1 MSTRRA
7 ANNIGRR
14 EHPNAPLQ
22 VMPRRLV
29 RLRLMTAASC
39 PRHCFANWPHHITGM
54 QKNGVS
60 FREHRELGEV
70 RWLRDYDRALA
81 LAAEQGK
88 PVLLLFQEV
97 PGCSTCVR
105 FGQDVLTHPLMVE
118 LIADRFVP
126 VAIFNNHPGADAEI
140 LRRYDEPSWN
150 NPVVRFLGP
159 DGAELLPKLADR
171 YDALGLH
178 EKITAVL
185 EMLGDDV
192 PGYFRSLGRDLLVE
206 YGLSKRV
213 TYTTPCFWSG
223 ETSLAQH
230 PAVITTD
237 AGWVDGEEVVQVHF
251 EPREVSRPDLDSYAR
266 AEGFSPIESGG
277 FELDREPQFY
287 LRKIA
292 ARHLPLTPAQRTR
305 INLAVPYRCS
315 LADVLSPQQS
325 AWLADPRL
333 QQSSGDEA
341 YRQDIRQSWPALVA
355 QLGLIGK
362 EQ

>member
-1 MSTRRA
+1 M
-7 ANNIGRR
+7 
-14 EHPNAPLQ
+14 H
-22 VMPRRLV
+22 
-29 RLRLMTAASC
+29 
-39 PRHCFANWPHHITGM
+39 
-54 QKNGVS
+54 KNVIS

-70 RWLRDYDRALA
+70 AWLRDHDRGFA

-140 LRRYDEPSWN
+140 LRRYNEPSWN

-171 YDALGLH
+171 YDALALH
-178 EKITAVL
+178 EKISAVL
-185 EMLGDDV
+185 KMLGQDV

-206 YGLSKRV
+206 YGISKCV
-213 TYTTPCFWSG
+213 TYITPCFWSG

-251 EPREVSRPDLDSYAR
+251 DPGEVSRPDLDAYAY
-266 AEGFSPIESGG
+266 AEGFNPIDSGG

-287 LRKIA
+287 LRKNA

-305 INLAVPYRCS
+305 INLAVPYRDW
-315 LADVLSPQQS
+315 LADLLSPQQS
-325 AWLADPRL
+325 AWLADPALER
-333 QQSSGDEA
+333 SNGNET
-341 YRQDIRQSWPALVA
+341 YRQDIRTSWPALVA
-355 QLGLIGK
+355 RLGLIGK
-362 EQ
+362 EK

>member
-1 MSTRRA
+1 
-7 ANNIGRR
+7 
-14 EHPNAPLQ
+14 
-22 VMPRRLV
+22 
-29 RLRLMTAASC
+29 
-39 PRHCFANWPHHITGM
+39 M
-54 QKNGVS
+54 QQNGVS

-70 RWLRDYDRALA
+70 AWLRDHDRAVA

-88 PVLLLFQEV
+88 PVLLLFQEI
-97 PGCSTCVR
+97 PGCSTCVS

-118 LIADRFVP
+118 LVADRFVP

-140 LRRYDEPSWN
+140 LHRYDEPSWN

-192 PGYFRSLGRDLLVE
+192 PGYFRLLGRDLLVE
-206 YGLSKRV
+206 YGLSKCV

-223 ETSLAQH
+223 ETSLARH

-251 EPREVSRPDLDSYAR
+251 DPRVASRHDLDAYAR
-266 AEGFSPIESGG
+266 AEGFSPTESGSFG
-277 FELDREPQFY
+277 FDREPQFY
-287 LRKIA
+287 LRKNPA
-292 ARHLPLTPAQRTR
+292 LHLPLTPAQRTQ
-305 INLAVPYRCS
+305 INLAVPYRGS
-315 LADVLSPQQS
+315 LADLLSPQQS
-325 AWLADPRL
+325 AWLADPQL
-333 QQSSGDEA
+333 QQSNGDEV
-341 YRQDIRQSWPALVA
+341 YRQDIRQSWPALAA
-355 QLGLIGK
+355 QLGLIGMEK
-362 EQ
+362 

>member
-1 MSTRRA
+1 MPLRSTLLSGSKRHEA
-7 ANNIGRR
+7 ARS
-14 EHPNAPLQ
+14 H
-22 VMPRRLV
+22 VYCV
-29 RLRLMTAASC
+29 V
-39 PRHCFANWPHHITGM
+39 NWRNHIM
-54 QKNGVS
+54 ACKENRIS
-60 FREHRELGEV
+60 FREHRELGDV
-70 RWLRDYDRALA
+70 MWLRDYDRALA

-97 PGCSTCVR
+97 PGCLTCVR

-126 VAIFNNHPGADAEI
+126 VAIFNNHRGADAEI

-185 EMLGDDV
+185 EMLGDDI

-206 YGLSKRV
+206 YGLSKRA

-251 EPREVSRPDLDSYAR
+251 DSREVSRRDLDAYAR
-266 AEGFSPIESGG
+266 AEGFGPIESGG

-287 LRKIA
+287 LRKNA

-305 INLAVPYRCS
+305 INLAVPYRIPLS
-315 LADVLSPQQS
+315 DLLSPQQS
-325 AWLADPRL
+325 AWLADPQL
-333 QQSSGDEA
+333 QRSSGDEA
-341 YRQDIRQSWPALVA
+341 YRQDIR
-355 QLGLIGK
+355 
-362 EQ
+362 